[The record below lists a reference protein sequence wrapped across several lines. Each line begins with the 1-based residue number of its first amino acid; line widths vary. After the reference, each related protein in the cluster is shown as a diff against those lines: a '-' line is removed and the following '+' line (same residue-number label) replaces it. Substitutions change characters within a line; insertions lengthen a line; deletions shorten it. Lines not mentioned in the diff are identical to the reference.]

1 MAISSSPLIVVLLI
15 IAAQSK
21 HLDSKKELLVIE
33 LDLGVICSTSESMLV
48 ATAADS

>member
-33 LDLGVICSTSESMLV
+33 LDLGVICSEFMLV
-48 ATAADS
+48 ATVADS